1 MLGVERRHHK
11 IIGPAQIVAYRR
23 LPGDEGAPLRRGLI
37 GTRDDVSDDAGV
49 PAVSGFDQ
57 KIVLRLAISAHFG
70 ERHAEAVG
78 ADPRGFRQDLQQI
91 ALAKGKTAKSG
102 NRRLLAKKFADHGV
116 SVIHLFR
123 MSASQDARRVMVARG
138 NKSNPLLPSW
148 LTSALANREK

>member
-57 KIVLRLAISAHFG
+57 KIVLRLAISAALENGTLRASAQTLAASVKIFSRSLWQRAKLPNPAIAACWRRSLRIMASVSFIFLGCPHLRMPG
-70 ERHAEAVG
+70 E
-78 ADPRGFRQDLQQI
+78 
-91 ALAKGKTAKSG
+91 
-102 NRRLLAKKFADHGV
+102 
-116 SVIHLFR
+116 
-123 MSASQDARRVMVARG
+123 
-138 NKSNPLLPSW
+138 
-148 LTSALANREK
+148 